1 MAHPKLR
8 TVTAV
13 AVTLAVAVL
22 AAGSVPAPA
31 RLGPNGST
39 SVVAGPTRATGSAPS
54 AAVVAQAVDDY
65 LSDLVRRS
73 QFRGAVLVAR
83 GDDVLFSKGYGL
95 ADESTGAL
103 NTPHTRFRIGSVSKQ
118 FTAMAIFKLQDLGRL
133 AVTDRVCRHVAPC
146 PAAWEPITIEH
157 LLTHTSGIR
166 NYTSFGNFQGL
177 KATSMSPEQLI
188 GLFRDKTTV
197 FAAGTRFD
205 YSNSGY
211 VLLGYIIE
219 RVTGGT
225 YADFLRREILVPLG
239 LSETS
244 YDVDRTSPR
253 AHATGYWGWD
263 DRAADHIDMSVPY
276 AAGAIY
282 SSASDLY
289 RWNRYLIAR
298 TLPIVSAGTL
308 SRMLTG
314 RVVMDP
320 RRPLE
325 SGSYGYG
332 LEFPAAPYA
341 GWCMHGGG
349 IDGFVSFNGFNAD
362 QRLSITVLS
371 NMEITEIGAIGVKLM
386 GVVSS

>member
-31 RLGPNGST
+31 RLSPDGST
-39 SVVAGPTRATGSAPS
+39 SVVAGPTRATGNAPS
-54 AAVVAQAVDDY
+54 AAVVAQAADDY
-65 LSDLVRRS
+65 VSDLVRRH

-83 GDDVLFSKGYGL
+83 GDDVLFSKGYGV

-146 PAAWEPITIEH
+146 PAAWESITIEH

-177 KATSMSPEQLI
+177 KATTMSPEQLI

-197 FAAGTRFD
+197 FAAGTRFE

-211 VLLGYIIE
+211 ALLGYIIE

-308 SRMLTG
+308 GQMLTG

-320 RRPLE
+320 RHPLE
-325 SGSYGYG
+325 SGTYGYG
-332 LEFPAAPYA
+332 LVFVPGPLE
-341 GWCMHGGG
+341 GWCNHNGG

-362 QRLSITVLS
+362 QQLSITVLS
-371 NMEITEIGAIGVKLM
+371 NMQITDVDTIAAKLIA
-386 GVVSS
+386 VVAP